1 MSIHKSLFLGGSM
14 NADRSVFTRRERL
27 EKLAEKGEF
36 SEGDSVYGLRKVRTL
51 VKTLSKKQIKAI
63 AAAKRLDEEQVAAE
77 DAAKAVTEEE
87 VL

>member
-27 EKLAEKGEF
+27 ERLSEKGEF
-36 SEGDSVYGLRKVRTL
+36 TEGDSVYGLRKVRTMS
-51 VKTLSKKQIKAI
+51 KSLSKKQIKAI
-63 AAAKRLDEEQVAAE
+63 AAAKRLIEEQAAAE
-77 DAAKAVTEEE
+77 EASKAAAEEE